1 MGGVQFY
8 AQNPEFVQ
16 LFVAPK
22 GPGDKTC
29 LAMERKATLCVFMSV
44 LLVLYVLSVNS
55 IVNVPLNFIDN
66 LMIHLLATLIIN
78 VMG

>member
-1 MGGVQFY
+1 M
-8 AQNPEFVQ
+8 
-16 LFVAPK
+16 APK
-22 GPGDKTC
+22 GPGTQTC

>member
-1 MGGVQFY
+1 
-8 AQNPEFVQ
+8 
-16 LFVAPK
+16 
-22 GPGDKTC
+22 
-29 LAMERKATLCVFMSV
+29 MERKATLCVFMSV